1 MTPRFLPCC
10 LSIVLLVSVQACA
23 SFDFDMGRETL
34 DGSGRM
40 SEATYAL
47 TGITGV
53 QFATIGDL
61 EIQLGDTEEL
71 RIEADDNLLRY
82 FEAEQ
87 DGNTLRISTNW
98 RDFRLRPS
106 GTVLYTLTV
115 KELEFIGLSSIG
127 YVHAPILSA
136 DRFEIRVTSTG
147 DLSVDGIDPKSLD
160 VLISSTGD
168 VSIGEGVVD
177 NLDLRISSTGDYD
190 GESVRS
196 AHVTAKLSSVGS
208 ARLWAEESLDAT
220 LSSVGSVL
228 YKGNPEVSENQSSTG
243 RVRRIR

>member
-10 LSIVLLVSVQACA
+10 LFVVLLVLVQGCA
-23 SFDFDMGRETL
+23 SFGMGRETIH
-34 DGSGRM
+34 GSGRL
-40 SEATYAL
+40 SEATYTF

-71 RIEADDNLLRY
+71 RIEVDDNLLQY

-106 GTVLYTLTV
+106 GRVRYTLTV
-115 KELEFIGLSSIG
+115 RELEFIGLSSTG
-127 YVHAPILSA
+127 DVHAPTLSA

-147 DLSVDGIDPKSLD
+147 DLSVDGIEAKSLD
-160 VLISSTGD
+160 VRISSTGD
-168 VSIGEGVVD
+168 VRIGEGVVAEQEIH
-177 NLDLRISSTGDYD
+177 ISRTGDYD

-196 AHVTAKLSSVGS
+196 AKVTVG
-208 ARLWAEESLDAT
+208 L
-220 LSSVGSVL
+220 
-228 YKGNPEVSENQSSTG
+228 SSTG
-243 RVRRIR
+243 GARGCGLSNRSTRW